1 MRRTIQ
7 PQFIPGPLC
16 CQAVGQA
23 QNAAGAY
30 SLLVWLHL
38 ARYRKMRGELRLQ
51 ENLSNI
57 ARELRIPRNGLRRA
71 LKGLELA
78 GLLVLPDARKG
89 RFPVIQL
96 LVDPLQPVRQSK
108 QKQTTIPEKP
118 TARKVQPRTIRPA
131 PAPAQLTM
139 FDQLAAQRLDLPYE
153 ELLQE

>member
-1 MRRTIQ
+1 
-7 PQFIPGPLC
+7 
-16 CQAVGQA
+16 
-23 QNAAGAY
+23 
-30 SLLVWLHL
+30 
-38 ARYRKMRGELRLQ
+38 MRGKLRLQ

-108 QKQTTIPEKP
+108 QKQTMIPEKP
-118 TARKVQPRTIRPA
+118 TARKVQPRTVR

-139 FDQLAAQRLDLPYE
+139 FDQLAATTTTPPLWGKACRLK
-153 ELLQE
+153 QGGSVTVW